1 MFERFTDRARI
12 AVHGAQD
19 HAHRLGHPYIGTE
32 HLLLALADGDG
43 VAARAL
49 TQVGFDRR
57 RFEQAVLEEVGRKI
71 VAGGAALPHT
81 PRVKKALEV
90 SLHQSLAMGHDY
102 IGTEHILLGLLE
114 DDGALATKLV
124 VEQGILTPAVQ
135 AAIARLL
142 VNLQQADWS
151 TATSAAA
158 GGAESVEALQATA
171 PSTTAAR
178 CPGCREPLAP
188 NLGADVIAS
197 VGEVERAF
205 TVAYCRAC
213 GHILAVLPDDAGGPT
228 VGPVL

>member
-12 AVHGAQD
+12 AVHGAQG

-102 IGTEHILLGLLE
+102 IGTEHVLLALLE

-124 VEQGILTPAVQ
+124 VEQGISTPAVR
-135 AAIARLL
+135 AAITRLL
-142 VNLQQADWS
+142 VDLQQADGS
-151 TATSAAA
+151 TATAAAAAA
-158 GGAESVEALQATA
+158 GGAESVEALLATA

-228 VGPVL
+228 V